1 MDVMETAGWCS
12 ASRTNPLRRR
22 RPRGG
27 GVLLMLASHQTRRA
41 MTHWSSEAVRVRV
54 PVLVIAGTDDPRT
67 PLDAS
72 RRLSAAAPHPK
83 GFWSVP
89 GAAQTNLQRFAPAAY
104 EARLLAF
111 LDHYLRGVTTA
122 EQG

>member
-1 MDVMETAGWCS
+1 MVQRQQDEPAAPSPTA
-12 ASRTNPLRRR
+12 RRR
-22 RPRGG
+22 RAVDAR
-27 GVLLMLASHQTRRA
+27 LAPNPARHDA
-41 MTHWSSEAVRVRV
+41 LVIEAVRVRV